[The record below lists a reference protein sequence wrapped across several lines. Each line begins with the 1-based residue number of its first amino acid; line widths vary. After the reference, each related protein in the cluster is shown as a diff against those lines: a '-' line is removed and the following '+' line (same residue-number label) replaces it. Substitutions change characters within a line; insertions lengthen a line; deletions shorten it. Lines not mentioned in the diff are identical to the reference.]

1 MPTGEVAEVLS
12 YVNTCLIIC
21 ALTVFVVLQT
31 PVKLYSYGVEPVCG
45 RNGMVS
51 SANEIASRIGV
62 DVLAKGGNAVDA
74 AVAVGFALAVVHP
87 QAGNV
92 GGGGFMMIRE
102 SGSGNVYAVDYRETA
117 PSAATRDMYLKP
129 DGTVDND
136 ASQIGYLAVGV
147 PGTVKGLSEVHKKLG
162 TMKWEELI
170 RPAVQL
176 AENGFKI
183 SYQQAQSLNSYK
195 EFFVRFPS
203 SGIFICPENRD
214 WEPGDLLIQKD
225 LAKTLR
231 RIAEYGP
238 DEFYTG
244 ETSRKIASSVRN
256 GGGIISAEDLAKYT
270 VKWRE
275 PLTGE
280 FLGNRIYGM
289 PLPSSGTV
297 VLLEALNVFKQFP
310 LKEYGQGSA
319 DFYHLFVE
327 TLRRVF
333 RDRSLY
339 MGDTDFVKVPLNELL
354 SPEHAKKLA
363 AQISME
369 KATDSKT
376 LERVLPLMDESE
388 NTTHFTTADKWGNV
402 VSNTYTLNSSYG
414 SKVVADGTGILLNNE
429 MDDFSLK
436 AGASNQFDLIESE
449 ANAISP
455 GKRMLSSM
463 TPLIIVKEGEY
474 VMTMGSPGGPMIISS
489 VLQTLLNVVVFDMNI
504 QEAVNAPR
512 IHHQWLPDEVKMEK
526 YGFAP
531 EVRKQLESRGHKLTE
546 RKYMGDVQVIIYMM
560 KSGLLMGASDPRSE
574 GRSVGY

>member
-1 MPTGEVAEVLS
+1 LM
-12 YVNTCLIIC
+12 IF
-21 ALTVFVVLQT
+21 FVMQI
-31 PVKLYSYGVEPVCG
+31 PIKLYSYGVEPVCG
-45 RNGMVS
+45 RNGMIS
-51 SANEIASRIGV
+51 SDNEIASRIGA

-87 QAGNV
+87 QAGNI

-102 SGSGNVYAVDYRETA
+102 SDGGNVYAVDYRETA

-129 DGTVDND
+129 DGTVDYD

-147 PGTVKGLSEVHKKLG
+147 PGTVRGFSEVHKKFG
-162 TMKWEELI
+162 KMKWEELI
-170 RPAVQL
+170 LPAIQL
-176 AENGFKI
+176 AENGFRI

-203 SGIFICPENRD
+203 SGIFVCPENRD

-225 LAKTLR
+225 LAITLR

-238 DEFYTG
+238 NEFYTG
-244 ETSRKIASSVRN
+244 ETSVKLVSSIRN
-256 GGGIISAEDLAKYT
+256 GGGIITAEDLANYK

-280 FLGNRIYGM
+280 FLGNKIYGM
-289 PLPSSGTV
+289 PLPSSGTA
-297 VLLEALNVFKQFP
+297 VLLEALNVLLHFP
-310 LKEYGQGSA
+310 LKDYGQDSA
-319 DFYHLFVE
+319 DYLHLFTE

-333 RDRSLY
+333 RDRSFY
-339 MGDTDFVKVPLNELL
+339 MGDPDFVNVPLNELL
-354 SPEHAKKLA
+354 DPEYAKRLA

-369 KATDSKT
+369 EATDSKA
-376 LERVLPLMDESE
+376 LEGILPLKVEPE
-388 NTTHFTTADKWGNV
+388 NTTHFTTADKWGNA

-414 SKVVADGTGILLNNE
+414 SKAVAGGTGILLNNE

-474 VMTMGSPGGPMIISS
+474 VMTIGSPGGPMIISS

-512 IHHQWLPDEVKMEK
+512 IHHQWLPDEIKMEK

-531 EVRKQLESRGHKLTE
+531 EVREQLKRRGHTLTE
-546 RKYMGDVQVIIYMM
+546 RKYMGDVHVIIHML
-560 KSGLLMGASDPRSE
+560 KSGLFMGASDPRSE

>member
-1 MPTGEVAEVLS
+1 MPTGEVAEMLS
-12 YVNTCLIIC
+12 HVNPCLIIC
-21 ALTVFVVLQT
+21 ALIVFVVLQT

-51 SANEIASRIGV
+51 SANEIASRIGA

-74 AVAVGFALAVVHP
+74 AVAVGFVLAVVHP

-136 ASQIGYLAVGV
+136 ASQIGYLAVGI

-195 EFFVRFPS
+195 EFFVRFSP

-225 LAKTLR
+225 LADTLR

-244 ETSRKIASSVRN
+244 ETSRKFASSVRN
-256 GGGIISAEDLAKYT
+256 GGGIISAEDLANYT

-297 VLLEALNVFKQFP
+297 ALLEALNVFKHFS

-319 DFYHLFVE
+319 DFYHLFAE

-333 RDRSLY
+333 RDRSFY
-339 MGDTDFVKVPLNELL
+339 MGDPDFVKVPLNELL
-354 SPEHAKKLA
+354 SPEYAKRQA
-363 AQISME
+363 AQISMDR
-369 KATDSKT
+369 ATDSKT
-376 LERVLPLMDESE
+376 LEGVLPLMDESE

-414 SKVVADGTGILLNNE
+414 SKAVAGGTGILLNNE

-489 VLQTLLNVVVFDMNI
+489 VLQALLNVVVFDMNI

-512 IHHQWLPDEVKMEK
+512 IHHQWLPDEIKMEK

-531 EVRKQLESRGHKLTE
+531 EVRKMLESRGHKLTE
-546 RKYMGDVQVIIYMM
+546 RKYMGDVHVIIHIL
-560 KSGLLMGASDPRSE
+560 KSGLFMGASDPRLE
-574 GRSVGY
+574 GRAVGY